1 MDYQQAI
8 DFLFPLHRFGI
19 KPGLERIETLLDA
32 LGHPERRLGT
42 IVHIAGTNGKGTVAS
57 CMASIFRA
65 SGRKTGLFTSPHLV
79 DFTERIRIDGQQI
92 GQERVADYCAKLQ
105 PAVIET
111 GATFFEATTA
121 MAFAFFAD
129 EGVDAAV
136 IETGM
141 GGRLDA
147 TNVVKPDIVIIP
159 SIGLDHTEWLG
170 DNLREIAAEKA
181 AIIKPG
187 SRVFTAVPE
196 AAESFGPI
204 REAAEAAGA
213 ELHQVEREAAWTVEE
228 VRPEALA
235 LRIALGGEEPRQIE
249 VPLTGSFHAS
259 NVSLAIMAARSAGIS
274 WGHIEAGLAQ
284 LGSSGYRA
292 RLERIADKPAVM
304 LDVSHNPDGMRKSV
318 QALLEIRDCF
328 RFLYVIIGIAA
339 DKDAAGI
346 LRHIAPLAD
355 EIVSVELPTERSLPA
370 AELARLCLEAG
381 AQQVSACRTAA
392 EALALL
398 DCRVEPEDMILVTG
412 SFYLAGEVLEMERFQ
427 LRRATA
433 GVK

>member
-19 KPGLERIETLLDA
+19 KPGLERIEALLDA

-57 CMASIFRA
+57 CMASIFKA

-79 DFTERIRIDGQQI
+79 DFTERIRIDGQEI
-92 GQERVADYCAKLQ
+92 SQERVAGYCAKLQ
-105 PAVIET
+105 PVVLET

-129 EGVDAAV
+129 DEVDAAV

-147 TNVVKPDIVIIP
+147 TNIVKPEIVIIP

-170 DNLREIAAEKA
+170 GSLREIAAEKA

-196 AAESFGPI
+196 ESEAFAPIRIAAETT
-204 REAAEAAGA
+204 GA

-228 VRPEALA
+228 VRPGALD
-235 LRIALGGEEPRQIE
+235 LSIALDGGESRQIQAQ
-249 VPLTGSFHAS
+249 LTGSFHAS
-259 NVSLAIMAARSAGIS
+259 NVALAVMAARALGIS
-274 WGHIEAGLAQ
+274 WEQIEAGVAQ
-284 LGSSGYRA
+284 LAASGYRA

-304 LDVSHNPDGMRKSV
+304 LDVSHNPDGIRKTAQSI
-318 QALLEIRDCF
+318 LELRNCF

-346 LRHIAPLAD
+346 VHHIAPVAD
-355 EIVSVELPTERSLPA
+355 EIVAVELPSERSLPA

-381 AQQVSACRTAA
+381 AQHVSQCQTAA
-392 EALALL
+392 EALELL
-398 DCRVEPEDMILVTG
+398 DRRVGTEDMILVIG
-412 SFYLAGEVLEMERFQ
+412 SFYLAGEILAMERFESRPAQ
-427 LRRATA
+427 A
-433 GVK
+433 GVR